1 MKEESIKILRHI
13 LNARIDNAESHESYI
28 IWCDAR
34 DLLEYAL
41 EDNIEVLRQ
50 FDYLL
55 TNEEKQE

>member
-1 MKEESIKILRHI
+1 MEEKTLKILRHI
-13 LNARIDNAESHESYI
+13 FDARIDNAESRESYV

-41 EDNIEVLRQ
+41 ADNIEALRQ

-55 TNEEKQE
+55 TNEEK

>member
-13 LNARIDNAESHESYI
+13 LNARIDNAES
-28 IWCDAR
+28 R
-34 DLLEYAL
+34 DSCFMWRNVKNLLEYAL